1 MRFSLGGGLLT
12 LLLIAG
18 CGGGGS
24 ESSDGR
30 ADGPIMP
37 TTRDSAGVTIADFP
51 ADVLERAPLIGFDT
65 VPLYRA
71 GSGIDSIDL
80 SQARD
85 VALLSDGRI
94 VAAARRDNHLL
105 LFANDGGLQRVL
117 GRTGEGPGEFQQIDR
132 MFVVPGD
139 SIVAVDYTGRAS
151 IFSPDSGYVRTFR
164 LPAVREFPTVHAL
177 TGRAGRDWFLAPA
190 WSASNGPPEFA
201 ARNDLPISIARV
213 SESAGVAGT
222 WDTIGTMLP
231 TQQVVHTLR
240 IGGQDRELA
249 TEANFVARP
258 MAVAHGSDGLVTAQG
273 DRWEVRIYDHSGL
286 RQVIRADRPR
296 VPVTPALIETHIT
309 SRLARMRESR
319 PDLPDS
325 LWADAEATLRSQPNA
340 DSLPA
345 MVRLHAT
352 AGDLIW
358 VVDHPMPGVD
368 TVWATA
374 LSPSR
379 GVVGR
384 LALPTRSYPVAFAE
398 DRVVVPQPDDDG
410 VVTFAMHR
418 LRVPE

>member
-1 MRFSLGGGLLT
+1 MRFPLRRCLLSLV
-12 LLLIAG
+12 LIAG
-18 CGGGGS
+18 CAGEPG
-24 ESSDGR
+24 SSDGR
-30 ADGPIMP
+30 ADGPIVP
-37 TTRDSAGVTIADFP
+37 ATRDSAGVAIAEYP
-51 ADVLERAPLIGFDT
+51 ADVLERAPLVGFDT

-71 GSGIDSIDL
+71 GVGIDSIDL

-94 VAAARRDNHLL
+94 VAATRRDNQLL
-105 LFANDGGLQRVL
+105 LFANDGRLERVF

-139 SIVAVDYTGRAS
+139 SIVAVDYTGRTS
-151 IFSPDSGYVRTFR
+151 IFSPDSGYIRTFR
-164 LPAVREFPTVHAL
+164 LPTVKEFPTVHAL
-177 TGRAGRDWFLAPA
+177 TGRAGGDWFLAPA

-201 ARNDLPISIARV
+201 ARNDQPISIARV
-213 SESAGVAGT
+213 SESAGVAGA
-222 WDTIGTMLP
+222 WDTVGTMFP
-231 TQQVVHTLR
+231 TPQVVHTLR

-286 RQVIRADRPR
+286 RRVMRADRPR
-296 VPVTPALIETHIT
+296 VAVTPALIEAHVT

-325 LWADAEATLRSQPNA
+325 VWTDAEASLRSQPNA

-352 AGDLIW
+352 ASDLIW
-358 VVDHPMPGVD
+358 LVDHTMPGVD

-379 GVVGR
+379 GVAGR
-384 LALPTRSYPVAFAE
+384 LVMPTRSYPVAFAE
-398 DRVVVPQPDDDG
+398 DRVVVPQQDDDG
-410 VVTFAMHR
+410 LVTFAVYR
-418 LRVPE
+418 LQVPQ